1 MHRKADFCDGTTCS
15 GFYHLITRITAES
28 YIPIL
33 PAQEY
38 SWLSR
43 LRPLIFTLLERA
55 GQITC
60 LMMPILFGRLIS
72 AQTLGVSAVLM
83 ALCLLVYYGGWV
95 RYFRSGRA
103 FTALFKPW
111 LGIPVPMAVFP
122 ALYFLLLGV
131 WLQSWLF
138 IVPACLFAA
147 GHLVNSWS
155 VYGQLR

>member
-1 MHRKADFCDGTTCS
+1 MGLHAL
-15 GFYHLITRITAES
+15 GFIISLLVLLPNLIFLFFPPRSVPDSLNSA
-28 YIPIL
+28 
-33 PAQEY
+33 
-38 SWLSR
+38 
-43 LRPLIFTLLERA
+43 PLVFTLLERA

-60 LMMPILFGRLIS
+60 FMLPILFGRLIS

-138 IVPACLFAA
+138 IVSACLFAA

>member
-1 MHRKADFCDGTTCS
+1 MGLHAL
-15 GFYHLITRITAES
+15 GFIISLLVLLPNLIFLFFPPRSVPDSLNSA
-28 YIPIL
+28 
-33 PAQEY
+33 
-38 SWLSR
+38 
-43 LRPLIFTLLERA
+43 PLVFTLLERA

-60 LMMPILFGRLIS
+60 FMLPILFGRLIS

>member
-1 MHRKADFCDGTTCS
+1 MGLHAL
-15 GFYHLITRITAES
+15 GFIISLLVLLPNLIFLFFPPRS
-28 YIPIL
+28 IPGSL
-33 PAQEY
+33 DSA
-38 SWLSR
+38 
-43 LRPLIFTLLERA
+43 PLIFTLLERA